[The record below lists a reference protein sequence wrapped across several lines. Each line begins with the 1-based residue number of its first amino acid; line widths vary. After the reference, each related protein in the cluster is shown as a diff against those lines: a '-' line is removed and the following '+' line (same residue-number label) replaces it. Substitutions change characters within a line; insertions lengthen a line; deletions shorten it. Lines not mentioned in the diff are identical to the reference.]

1 MEGRG
6 YTFQNERL
14 EQAKRT
20 TQRGTGN
27 YGMYKE
33 SQEGYCAWFLEVD
46 LRELA
51 VAELE
56 KTLGQTMK
64 RPE

>member
-1 MEGRG
+1 
-6 YTFQNERL
+6 
-14 EQAKRT
+14 
-20 TQRGTGN
+20 
-27 YGMYKE
+27 MYKE

-64 RPE
+64 RPEQHIKEFEVYFR